1 MREYEKLNHMEV
13 SKGKRD
19 EGNYMPHHGIIRE
32 SSITTKLRVVFDA
45 SAKTSTGVSLNETL
59 MAGPQIQDNI
69 ATLLMRFRS
78 HPIALTADVEKMY
91 RQFWIHEDDQ
101 KHQKILW
108 RFREDEPI
116 RIYQLKTVTYGTSAA
131 PFLAVR
137 CLKQLAMDEGA
148 LYPEAARIL
157 IEDFYVDDLMTG
169 ADSLKE
175 AKKLQADLCG
185 LTSKGGMHLTK

>member
-19 EGNYMPHHGIIRE
+19 EGYYMPHHGIIRG

-101 KHQKILW
+101 
-108 RFREDEPI
+108 
-116 RIYQLKTVTYGTSAA
+116 
-131 PFLAVR
+131 
-137 CLKQLAMDEGA
+137 
-148 LYPEAARIL
+148 
-157 IEDFYVDDLMTG
+157 
-169 ADSLKE
+169 
-175 AKKLQADLCG
+175 
-185 LTSKGGMHLTK
+185 